1 MSFLFWTY
9 ILNALL
15 LINHEIDSAYWNE
28 WKLFRMKGGIGGF
41 LAFNVIA
48 VFIAIVGIV
57 PVYLQ
62 TFAGVIFS
70 WLMALTGILTFCI
83 HITFMAKGRKE
94 FKTFPSLVILS
105 GILIVSILE
114 IIAILL

>member
-28 WKLFRMKGGIGGF
+28 WKLFRMKGGIVGF
-41 LAFNVIA
+41 LVFNI
-48 VFIAIVGIV
+48 IAILIALLGIV

-62 TFAGVIFS
+62 TFAGILFS

-83 HITFMAKGRKE
+83 HLTFIAKGRRE
-94 FKTFPSLVILS
+94 FKTFPSLAILS
-105 GILIVSILE
+105 GILVISILE
-114 IIAILL
+114 IIAILF